1 MKKNHII
8 SQVLMSYICGLR
20 SCASY
25 NFRIEPVADTGIRQ
39 WGGRLYWRGGI
50 FQRRRNL
57 FKIGGGRLCKIING
71 GGGGGVCSPLR
82 RGGGGG
88 VQSAYDGGEGG
99 RSPLRQ
105 GGGGGAVRLRRGGGG
120 CSPLTTG
127 GGGCSPLRRGGS
139 QLLAHRKYVLLTVT
153 VLQSARN
160 EVDVICAVTE
170 RGNHS
175 DMIIRNKH

>member
-1 MKKNHII
+1 M
-8 SQVLMSYICGLR
+8 
-20 SCASY
+20 
-25 NFRIEPVADTGIRQ
+25 ADTGIRQ

-71 GGGGGVCSPLR
+71 GGGGCAVP
-82 RGGGGG
+82 
-88 VQSAYDGGEGG
+88 YDGW
-99 RSPLRQ
+99 
-105 GGGGGAVRLRRGGGG
+105 GGGGAVRLRRGGGG

-127 GGGCSPLRRGGS
+127 GGGGAVPYDGGGS

-160 EVDVICAVTE
+160 EVDVIW
-170 RGNHS
+170 
-175 DMIIRNKH
+175 